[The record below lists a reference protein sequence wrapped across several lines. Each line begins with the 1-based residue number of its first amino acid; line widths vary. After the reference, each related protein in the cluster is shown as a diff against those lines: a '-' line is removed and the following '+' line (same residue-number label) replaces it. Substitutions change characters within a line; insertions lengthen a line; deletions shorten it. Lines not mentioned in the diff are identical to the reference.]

1 MLSAT
6 PNEGQYSGNTLNV
19 DLGGGGQ
26 AYIYIY
32 VYTYMCVCIHTH
44 DAIYG
49 HAFLN
54 SSFGPSNSGFVF
66 VLPCVEKYAVPR
78 PCSVGLPP
86 NYVPV
91 THPSTIFI

>member
-32 VYTYMCVCIHTH
+32 TCICVHACTWTYREQCRFDGQGV
-44 DAIYG
+44 
-49 HAFLN
+49 
-54 SSFGPSNSGFVF
+54 
-66 VLPCVEKYAVPR
+66 
-78 PCSVGLPP
+78 
-86 NYVPV
+86 
-91 THPSTIFI
+91 